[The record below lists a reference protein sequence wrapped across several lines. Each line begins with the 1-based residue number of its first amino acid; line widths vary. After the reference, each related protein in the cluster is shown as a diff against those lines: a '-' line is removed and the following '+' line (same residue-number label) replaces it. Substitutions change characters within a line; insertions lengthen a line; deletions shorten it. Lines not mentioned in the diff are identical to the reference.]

1 MLDILDRL
9 IGGLATF
16 TSLGRRGTLLLLQLL
31 GLAILDLL
39 GSSIGVLVTV
49 LTRLG
54 LLSADLFDG
63 HANDGLLN
71 ASSLAGAL
79 LLNIVNFNLLVMGSP
94 GHVPGELDR
103 LNLLVEETA
112 GLGGDEVVSP
122 TIL

>member
-1 MLDILDRL
+1 LLDILDRL